1 MFTKV
6 RQVRAFESV
15 IKQMEAAIL
24 QGSLCVGDRLPSERE
39 LQAMMDV
46 SRNTLRESLR
56 VLEQKG
62 LVEIRK
68 GHRGGIFVKQINADS
83 MSESLGLF
91 VQSQRITMEEIS
103 EFRQDLEGLLT
114 RRAAL
119 RAGSKDIGELKRL
132 LKQAVDLSESGV
144 AKWDEF
150 MQMDKEI
157 HLALARIA
165 GNPLHHFFLETVHS
179 NFHRYHI
186 SAYLPRDEETIQT
199 TLADAVRRP
208 YMPDDRSF
216 GWRSD
221 VDFGHA
227 GMQVRF
233 DAELK
238 GIVTAVSRGDPER
251 AETLAREHVHRATT
265 AMKQRSAAGGRALA
279 AVRVPVTRRAQSSRM
294 RKPGTGGHP

>member
-15 IKQMEAAIL
+15 IEQMEAAIL
-24 QGSLCVGDRLPSERE
+24 QGGLCVGDRLPSERE
-39 LQAMMDV
+39 LQGLMDV

-68 GHRGGIFVKQINADS
+68 GHRGGIFVKEINADS
-83 MSESLGLF
+83 MTESLGLF

-119 RAGSKDIGELKRL
+119 RVRSENRSELKRL
-132 LKQAVDLSESGV
+132 LQQAAGLAESGV
-144 AKWDEF
+144 AQWDAF
-150 MQMDKEI
+150 MQADKEI

-199 TLADAVRRP
+199 TLA
-208 YMPDDRSF
+208 
-216 GWRSD
+216 
-221 VDFGHA
+221 
-227 GMQVRF
+227 
-233 DAELK
+233 ELK
-238 GIVTAVSRGDPER
+238 GIVTAVSRGDAER
-251 AETLAREHVHRATT
+251 AEALAREHVHRATT
-265 AMKQRSAAGGRALA
+265 VMKQRSAAGSRALP
-279 AVRVPVTRRAQSSRM
+279 AVRVPVARRAPSSRVQKS
-294 RKPGTGGHP
+294 RTGDHP

>member
-15 IKQMEAAIL
+15 IQQMEAAIL
-24 QGSLCVGDRLPSERE
+24 HGSLSVGDRLPSERE
-39 LQAMMDV
+39 LQGLMDI

-68 GHRGGIFVKQINADS
+68 GHRGGIFVKEINADS
-83 MSESLGLF
+83 MTESLGLF

-119 RAGSKDIGELKRL
+119 RAGSKNTGELKRL
-132 LKQAVDLSESGV
+132 LKQAMELAEAGV
-144 AKWDEF
+144 AHWDAF
-150 MQMDKEI
+150 MRVDRDI
-157 HLALARIA
+157 HLAIARIA

-199 TLADAVRRP
+199 TLA
-208 YMPDDRSF
+208 
-216 GWRSD
+216 
-221 VDFGHA
+221 
-227 GMQVRF
+227 
-233 DAELK
+233 ELK
-238 GIVTAVSRGDPER
+238 GIVTAVSRGNAER
-251 AETLAREHVHRATT
+251 AETLAREHVQRATT
-265 AMKQRSAAGGRALA
+265 AMQQRSAAGGRALP
-279 AVRVPVTRRAQSSRM
+279 AVRVPVTRRAPSSSRM
-294 RKPGTGGHP
+294 RKPGTGDHS

>member
-15 IKQMEAAIL
+15 IHQMEAAIL
-24 QGSLCVGDRLPSERE
+24 QGRLSAGDRLPSERE
-39 LQAMMDV
+39 LQVLMDV

-68 GHRGGIFVKQINADS
+68 GHRGGIFVKEINADS
-83 MSESLGLF
+83 MIESLGLF
-91 VQSQRITMEEIS
+91 VRSRRITMEEIS

-119 RAGSKDIGELKRL
+119 RAGSKNMGELKRL
-132 LKQAVDLSESGV
+132 LKQAADLAQSGA

-150 MQMDKEI
+150 MQVDREI

-199 TLADAVRRP
+199 TLA
-208 YMPDDRSF
+208 
-216 GWRSD
+216 
-221 VDFGHA
+221 
-227 GMQVRF
+227 
-233 DAELK
+233 ELK
-238 GIVTAVSRGDPER
+238 EIVTAVSRGDAER
-251 AETLAREHVHRATT
+251 AESLARGHVHRATT
-265 AMKQRSAAGGRALA
+265 VMQQRSAAGGRARS
-279 AVRVPVTRRAQSSRM
+279 AVRAPVKHRAPSS
-294 RKPGTGGHP
+294 

>member
-15 IKQMEAAIL
+15 IQQMEAAIL
-24 QGSLCVGDRLPSERE
+24 HGSLSVGDRLPSERE
-39 LQAMMDV
+39 LQALLDV

-68 GHRGGIFVKQINADS
+68 GHCGGIFVKEINADS
-83 MSESLGLF
+83 MTESLGLF

-103 EFRQDLEGLLT
+103 EFRQDLEGLLS

-119 RAGSKDIGELKRL
+119 RAGSKNMGELNRL
-132 LKQAVDLSESGV
+132 LNQAVDLAESGA

-150 MQMDKEI
+150 MQVDKEI

-186 SAYLPRDEETIQT
+186 SAYLPRDEETIQA
-199 TLADAVRRP
+199 TLA
-208 YMPDDRSF
+208 
-216 GWRSD
+216 
-221 VDFGHA
+221 
-227 GMQVRF
+227 
-233 DAELK
+233 ELR
-238 GIVTAVSRGDPER
+238 GIVAAVSRGDAER
-251 AETLAREHVHRATT
+251 AEALAREHVQRATT
-265 AMKQRSAAGGRALA
+265 VMQQRSAGGGRALP
-279 AVRVPVTRRAQSSRM
+279 AVRVPVKRRAQSSGM
-294 RKPGTGGHP
+294 RKPGTGVHP